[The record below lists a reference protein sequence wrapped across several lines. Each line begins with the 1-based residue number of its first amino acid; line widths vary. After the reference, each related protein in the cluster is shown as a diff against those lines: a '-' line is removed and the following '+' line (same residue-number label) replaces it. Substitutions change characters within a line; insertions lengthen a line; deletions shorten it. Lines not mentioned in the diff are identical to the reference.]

1 MNTKFIVGAVC
12 LIAMSAVG
20 AGCSSASSIE
30 TPADNPVA
38 SKQATVT
45 AGNARFTVLTPR
57 MVRVEYSDKGIFED
71 QATFTVI
78 NRELPVPHFDVAETD
93 STLDIRTDNMRLHY
107 CKGHDPRL
115 DPAALTAYRDNAP
128 TWHYGMADTE
138 NLKGTM
144 RTLDGYDGSKGPLPL
159 DNGILSRSG
168 WSVIDDSPGNCPLRR
183 QPLTGFWRRG
193 AGRALGD

>member
-71 QATFTVI
+71 QATFTVV
-78 NRELPVPHFDVAETD
+78 NRKLPVPHFDVAETD
-93 STLDIRTDNMRLHY
+93 STLDIRTDSMRLHY
-107 CKGHDPRL
+107 RKGLDPRL
-115 DPAALTAYRDNAP
+115 DPTALTAYRDNAS
-128 TWHYGMADTE
+128 A
-138 NLKGTM
+138 
-144 RTLDGYDGSKGPLPL
+144 
-159 DNGILSRSG
+159 
-168 WSVIDDSPGNCPLRR
+168 
-183 QPLTGFWRRG
+183 
-193 AGRALGD
+193 